1 MAWKQ
6 EWSGGGLGGE
16 ELSDGLVSQENT
28 YAPIM
33 QTASMPAFLCVVCAM
48 PSQCYKR
55 AESDHISTIF
65 LLFLKKSAVTNFSL
79 SALISFQLSR
89 K

>member
-1 MAWKQ
+1 MKGR
-6 EWSGGGLGGE
+6 EEGGGGLGGE

-33 QTASMPAFLCVVCAM
+33 QTAFMPALFCVVCAM
-48 PSQCYKR
+48 HSCYKC

-79 SALISFQLSR
+79 SALISFQSSR